1 MTVTCGAMAI
11 VNFSRRRHGA
21 VFRRQG
27 DGGRVCDAP
36 TAEPGLVLGD
46 CREREPEGGSRR
58 TAAKLVLAPRF
69 CGSRCPTATH
79 AIEPFA
85 QVPEIHYTGGCF
97 YGFRELTTAR
107 GHALRVRVLEH
118 WPLALSTL
126 SVFPMGHP
134 PSSRE
139 PQCSPAVYE
148 YVPYGYFTALHRG
161 MPRAIALGMRG
172 CRCAMADRRCRA
184 SIHEECV
191 YVMCNL

>member
-36 TAEPGLVLGD
+36 AAEPGLVLGD

-118 WPLALSTL
+118 WPLALRLFDGLPPFESHNA
-126 SVFPMGHP
+126 PP
-134 PSSRE
+134 PSTSTYR
-139 PQCSPAVYE
+139 
-148 YVPYGYFTALHRG
+148 TATLRRCTAG
-161 MPRAIALGMRG
+161 CRAIALGMRG
-172 CRCAMADRRCRA
+172 CRCAMADR
-184 SIHEECV
+184 
-191 YVMCNL
+191 